1 GIELLTKLA
10 PSRNLLLGYGGLLG
24 GQKPGA
30 SFAGY
35 RLSQADVRA
44 MASFRIFVASAAG
57 LATADQA
64 FGNRASTPGLRV
76 SQFGDELADTGWDF
90 RRSGHVS
97 ILRHTMPQEK
107 RIKIKLSTFRP
118 LCDVHPPRKR

>member
-1 GIELLTKLA
+1 MNPGSSVWGKVQLSICPLLASLPIGIELLTKLA

-57 LATADQA
+57 LATAA
-64 FGNRASTPGLRV
+64 
-76 SQFGDELADTGWDF
+76 TG
-90 RRSGHVS
+90 
-97 ILRHTMPQEK
+97 
-107 RIKIKLSTFRP
+107 
-118 LCDVHPPRKR
+118 